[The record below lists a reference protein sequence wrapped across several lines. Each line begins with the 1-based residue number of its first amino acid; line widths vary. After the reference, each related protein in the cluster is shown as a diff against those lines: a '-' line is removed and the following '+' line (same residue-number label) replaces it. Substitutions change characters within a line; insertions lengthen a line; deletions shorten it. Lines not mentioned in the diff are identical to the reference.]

1 MAHTSSG
8 RRPDSRNLDRTPA
21 ARGDTTEKVVFIN
34 RCAKVV
40 KGGRRFSFSALIV
53 AGDHDG
59 SVGVGFG
66 KANEVSEAIRKAS
79 ESARK
84 SMEKVSLHE
93 NTIPHET
100 IGEFGGGRVLLRPAS
115 PGTGVIAG
123 GGVRAVVEA
132 AGIRD
137 VLAKSLGSS
146 NHANVVKATIA
157 ALKSLRR
164 KDEIFK
170 VRGMKGG
177 RANDMMRL
185 HNLRPRPG
193 ARHRVKRLGC
203 GESSG
208 HGKTSGKGHKG
219 QKARSGGSLR
229 LGFEGGQMPLIRRLP
244 KRGFNNA
251 AFHKRYAIVNLS
263 ELAAFKSGS
272 VVNEESLRAAK
283 LVRGNFHGIKILGDG
298 ELKHG
303 LTIQAEKVSASAREK
318 IERAG
323 GTVAVPEAKAPGNGA
338 TEAPEKSDAPK
349 IAKKAGSR
357 KAKPQKKTARK

>member
-1 MAHTSSG
+1 MAAPGSQRRGERTTDRSS
-8 RRPDSRNLDRTPA
+8 A
-21 ARGDTTEKVVFIN
+21 VRGDTTEKVVFIN

-79 ESARK
+79 ESALNLK
-84 SMEKVSLHE
+84 EKVSLQE

-132 AGIRD
+132 VGIRD

-170 VRGMKGG
+170 VRGIKGG
-177 RANDMMRL
+177 D
-185 HNLRPRPG
+185 
-193 ARHRVKRLGC
+193 
-203 GESSG
+203 
-208 HGKTSGKGHKG
+208 GK
-219 QKARSGGSLR
+219 
-229 LGFEGGQMPLIRRLP
+229 
-244 KRGFNNA
+244 A
-251 AFHKRYAIVNLS
+251 AAQ
-263 ELAAFKSGS
+263 
-272 VVNEESLRAAK
+272 
-283 LVRGNFHGIKILGDG
+283 
-298 ELKHG
+298 
-303 LTIQAEKVSASAREK
+303 T
-318 IERAG
+318 
-323 GTVAVPEAKAPGNGA
+323 T
-338 TEAPEKSDAPK
+338 
-349 IAKKAGSR
+349 
-357 KAKPQKKTARK
+357 

>member
-1 MAHTSSG
+1 MAEPQQRNRPRRDRGAEPADKSG
-8 RRPDSRNLDRTPA
+8 L
-21 ARGDTTEKVVFIN
+21 TEKVVFIN

-170 VRGMKGG
+170 VRGIKGG
-177 RANDMMRL
+177 D
-185 HNLRPRPG
+185 
-193 ARHRVKRLGC
+193 
-203 GESSG
+203 
-208 HGKTSGKGHKG
+208 GK
-219 QKARSGGSLR
+219 
-229 LGFEGGQMPLIRRLP
+229 
-244 KRGFNNA
+244 A
-251 AFHKRYAIVNLS
+251 AA
-263 ELAAFKSGS
+263 
-272 VVNEESLRAAK
+272 
-283 LVRGNFHGIKILGDG
+283 
-298 ELKHG
+298 
-303 LTIQAEKVSASAREK
+303 QA
-318 IERAG
+318 
-323 GTVAVPEAKAPGNGA
+323 T
-338 TEAPEKSDAPK
+338 
-349 IAKKAGSR
+349 
-357 KAKPQKKTARK
+357 